1 MNVTIIGAG
10 NTGFAKAAHLAQT
23 GENVTLW
30 NISPDKISKLM
41 ETHTLHTEG
50 IINGDANLKL
60 VTTDMKEALKNPDVI
75 LITTPAFTHKGLAE
89 KIAKNLEKEALIVLF
104 PGRTFGALEF
114 YETFK
119 LRNQKHVPLVAESQ
133 TAVYTCR
140 KTGEDSVDI
149 ISIKNNVLIS
159 AINPKDTDEVIK
171 RLPEALRPHF
181 TAADSMIQTSIGNVG
196 MIFHCA
202 PILLNAGW
210 TENENY
216 SYKYYH
222 DGITP
227 SIGKLLEKIDQ
238 ERINVSKALGS
249 EVESAQKW
257 LNRVYGSTGETL
269 YDSIQNTEPYET
281 IEAPSSLSYRY
292 ITEDIPNG
300 LVPLESAGKH
310 LGLDMKHTSLIIDLA
325 TALVE
330 TDFRLTGRNLE
341 NIFNES
347 NNDFDMIFNGS
358 EVE

>member
-23 GENVTLW
+23 GENVTMW
-30 NISPDKISKLM
+30 NICPDEIAKLM

-50 IINGDANLKL
+50 IITGDAKL
-60 VTTDMKEALKNPDVI
+60 DLATTDMKEALKSPDVI

-89 KIAKNLEKEALIVLF
+89 DIAKNIEKEALIVLF

-119 LRNQKHVPLVAESQ
+119 LYNQDFLPLVAESQ

-140 KTGEDSVDI
+140 KTGDDSVDI
-149 ISIKNNVLIS
+149 ISIKNDVLIS
-159 AINPKDTDEVIK
+159 AIDSKDTAEVIK
-171 RLPEALRPHF
+171 RLPDALRPHF
-181 TAADSMIQTSIGNVG
+181 TPADSIVQTSIGNVG

-216 SYKYYH
+216 SYMYYH

-227 SIGKLLEKIDQ
+227 SVGKLLEKIDQ
-238 ERINVSKALGS
+238 ERINVSKAMGL
-249 EVESAQKW
+249 EVESAKKW
-257 LNRVYGSTGETL
+257 LNRVYGSTGKTL
-269 YDSIQNTEPYET
+269 YDTIQNTEPYET
-281 IEAPSSLSYRY
+281 IEAPNSLSYRY
-292 ITEDIPNG
+292 VTEDIPNG

-310 LGLDMKHTSLIIDLA
+310 LGLDMKHTSMIIDLA
-325 TALVE
+325 IALVE
-330 TDFRLTGRNLE
+330 KDFRATGRNLG
-341 NIFNES
+341 NIFDES
-347 NNDFDMIFNGS
+347 NNDFETIFIRG
-358 EVE
+358 EIE